1 MSDLEAKIKITAQN
15 ETAAGF
21 DGAADAASAAAKQ
34 IEDAIANVKARIQA
48 QMADVR
54 KAFQEGLH
62 FNPDSLKDVGAAQ
75 EAVFRKI
82 TESAKRVYLETRT
95 PMEQFKSKQAEV
107 NKLLEVGAIDVETY
121 QRKIKQ
127 LNEDLKKAESAGSG
141 FAGVIGRLKGLF
153 AGFALVSFAKG
164 MAETADK
171 MQVLDNQVRQT
182 TAGEAEFAAVKG
194 RLLQVANQTRAD
206 LSATTELYVKS
217 SRALK
222 DYGYSQEEVLKFTE
236 ATNNAMTI
244 GGVAAEQQSSALLQL
259 SQALGSGV
267 LQGDEFKSI
276 AEAAPILLDT
286 IAEYMGKSRAEIKKL
301 GSEGK
306 LTADV
311 IFQAISGSAEKFAEQ
326 AAKMPMT
333 MGNAL
338 QIFRNNWQSLVGDMM
353 NGTGIMSRVAAVI
366 AFVANHLKEL
376 VGAAVLVGIA
386 MLVQSFGGLTIAV
399 GGLTGAVQG
408 LWTLMAANPLVAAT
422 ALVVGL
428 LAATGNLGEAMD
440 VLGSIAS
447 DVFDLI
453 RTGYEGLGG
462 LIEAVYNDITSAGSD
477 SADGQTAA
485 FGGFFSDTGE
495 GFTGLLEKIGKVF
508 DAFGAIIRAA
518 VVFAIESFG
527 DLWAAI
533 QNGAA
538 AAAKAAISSIENL
551 VNSTIKGINR
561 VIELANKVPG
571 IGIGTVGEVNLV
583 GKGPVQNTPKVGRSF
598 DEIYA
603 EEAARQQQGG
613 WQKYFAGKRQSGK
626 SAGGGGGG
634 GSSRRS
640 VPSGGGGGGRGRG
653 GGGSGGAGGRN
664 DQMQKWEAEIKAQ
677 KLAHEEM
684 RVEGKTHADW
694 DLNRE
699 RAYWKEKLS
708 LVDGGGKDS
717 VKIRE
722 KIVSLEHSLAKQ
734 STEAKLRQVEE
745 WEKADKYRL
754 DLEAEAADQA
764 LSAGRISQL
773 ERLDLEIEFE
783 NRRYQIAY
791 DALQERIALAEQD
804 PTYSAAAVEKLK
816 QQVGELDRGHSLNQE
831 KNQGKREQQRRK
843 DAPSLVEMLQDGGK
857 NVWEEAQQQM
867 GQAFSA
873 MLSRTQNFRQAMG
886 GLFSAIRQ
894 TFVQEM
900 VSKPLAA
907 LMGRFAQEGAMWLA
921 NGARQVA
928 AQSATSA
935 AVTGI
940 KETETTKNVGMN
952 AIQAAAEAF
961 KAMAGIPYV
970 GPILAVGAA
979 AAAMAAV
986 YGLLGGMGGGG
997 GGSTT
1002 TTTRIPSAA
1011 GGWDIPTGINPLTQ
1025 LHENEM
1031 VLPAEHAQTIRDMA
1045 GQGGGGDTI
1054 VINTTGGDFI
1064 HNKDLAKLL
1073 KQLNRDFKIA

>member
-21 DGAADAASAAAKQ
+21 DGAADAAAAAAKQ

-82 TESAKRVYLETRT
+82 TESAKRMYLETRT

-107 NKLLEVGAIDVETY
+107 NKLLEVGAIDVEVY
-121 QRKIKQ
+121 QRKVKQ
-127 LNEDLKKAESAGSG
+127 LNEDLKKAESAAGG

-244 GGVAAEQQSSALLQL
+244 GGVAAEQQSAALLQL

-286 IAEYMGKSRAEIKKL
+286 IAEYMGKSRTEIKKL

-399 GGLTGAVQG
+399 GGLSGAVQG

-462 LIEAVYNDITSAGSD
+462 LIEAVYNDITGAGSD

-508 DAFGAIIRAA
+508 DFFGAIIRTAI
-518 VVFAIESFG
+518 VFAIESFG

-538 AAAKAAISSIENL
+538 AAAKAAIGSIENL
-551 VNSTIKGINR
+551 VNSTIVGINR

-571 IGIGTVGEVNLV
+571 ISIGTVKGVNLV
-583 GKGPVQNTPKVGRSF
+583 ENGPVQNTPKVGRSIN
-598 DEIYA
+598 EIYA
-603 EEAARQQQGG
+603 EEVARQQQGG
-613 WQKYFAGKRQSGK
+613 LQQYFASKRPSGK
-626 SAGGGGGG
+626 SAGGGG

-640 VPSGGGGGGRGRG
+640 VPSGGGGGGGRGRG
-653 GGGSGGAGGRN
+653 GGGSGGAGGKN

-708 LVDGGGKDS
+708 LVDAGGKDG

-791 DALQERIALAEQD
+791 NALQERIALAEQD
-804 PTYSAAAVEKLK
+804 PTYSEAAVEKLK

-873 MLSRTQNFRQAMG
+873 MLSRTQNFRTAMNNFFKSMG
-886 GLFSAIRQ
+886 Q
-894 TFVQEM
+894 TFIQEM
-900 VSKPLAA
+900 VTKPLAGMMQRMVQESAIYKMIFGTKEA
-907 LMGRFAQEGAMWLA
+907 LETAAKAKTVA
-921 NGARQVA
+921 NKAEETKSVVG
-928 AQSATSA
+928 SNAT
-935 AVTGI
+935 
-940 KETETTKNVGMN
+940 
-952 AIQAAAEAF
+952 QAASGAASSQ
-961 KAMAGIPYV
+961 ASIPYV
-970 GPILAVGAA
+970 GPILAV
-979 AAAMAAV
+979 AAMAAMMAAV
-986 YGLLGGMGGGG
+986 MGLMGGGGG

-1011 GGWDIPTGINPLTQ
+1011 GGWDIPAGINPLTQ

-1064 HNKDLAKLL
+1064 HKKDLAKLL
-1073 KQLNRDFKIA
+1073 KKLNRDFKIA

>member
-54 KAFQEGLH
+54 RAFQEGLH

-82 TESAKRVYLETRT
+82 TESAKRMYLETRT

-121 QRKIKQ
+121 ERKVEQ
-127 LNEDLKKAESAGSG
+127 LNSELEQTDGKASAAAGGLGKIGS
-141 FAGVIGRLKGLF
+141 VL
-153 AGFALVSFAKG
+153 AGFATLSFAKS
-164 MAETADK
+164 MLDTADA
-171 MQVLDNQVRQT
+171 MQSINSQVRQVVSSESEYL
-182 TAGEAEFAAVKG
+182 AIQ
-194 RLLQVANQTRAD
+194 RQLLDVANNTHAS
-206 LSATTELYVKS
+206 LESTANLYVS
-217 SRALK
+217 TSRALK
-222 DYGYSQEEVLKFTE
+222 DYGYTQQEILTFTE
-236 ATNNAMTI
+236 ATNNAMAI
-244 GGVAAEQQSSALLQL
+244 GGVQAQQQAAALMQL

-301 GSEGK
+301 GSEGE

-311 IFQAISGSAEKFAEQ
+311 IFKAISGASKKFSEQ

-333 MGNAL
+333 MGQAL
-338 QIFRNNWQSLVGDMM
+338 TVFSNNWQSMISKMLNDSGA
-353 NGTGIMSRVAAVI
+353 MS
-366 AFVANHLKEL
+366 
-376 VGAAVLVGIA
+376 GIA
-386 MLVQSFGGLTIAV
+386 SIIKMIADNLNLVVPIVAGFGVAV
-399 GGLTGAVQG
+399 A
-408 LWTLMAANPLVAAT
+408 AAT
-422 ALVVGL
+422 AQVIGFNVAMLANPIGLVAVAIGTVIGLISQFGDQIDVFGGGWSNLLDVIQAVWQAITETIGAAIAEIKAWFGGVTDWLNENVGGWSALFSHVMSAIATVVG
-428 LAATGNLGEAMD
+428 AYVNAYINTFATGWMLIKEAANNMPQFFANLGKAIGNVFISAIEWMVNRAVGMINSMIDYANKAASMVGVSGIDKLNNVQIGRMD
-440 VLGSIAS
+440 DG
-447 DVFDLI
+447 
-453 RTGYEGLGG
+453 GLGG
-462 LIEAVYNDITSAGSD
+462 RIAD
-477 SADGQTAA
+477 SMSKDRVGN
-485 FGGFFSDTGE
+485 
-495 GFTGLLEKIGKVF
+495 
-508 DAFGAIIRAA
+508 AISNIKARAA
-518 VVFAIESFG
+518 LIHE
-527 DLWAAI
+527 
-533 QNGAA
+533 Q
-538 AAAKAAISSIENL
+538 KAMS
-551 VNSTIKGINR
+551 
-561 VIELANKVPG
+561 
-571 IGIGTVGEVNLV
+571 
-583 GKGPVQNTPKVGRSF
+583 
-598 DEIYA
+598 
-603 EEAARQQQGG
+603 
-613 WQKYFAGKRQSGK
+613 
-626 SAGGGGGG
+626 GGGGGG
-634 GSSRRS
+634 GSIPKSRI
-640 VPSGGGGGGRGRG
+640 PSGGGGGGGGGRKGRG
-653 GGGSGGAGGRN
+653 GGGGHAGAAK
-664 DQMQKWEAEIKAQ
+664 DPMQAWEEEIKAQ
-677 KLAHEEM
+677 KLAHKEM
-684 RVEGKTHADW
+684 QRETLSHQEW
-694 DLNRE
+694 DLARE
-699 RAYWKEKLS
+699 AAYWRAKLAT
-708 LVDGGGKDS
+708 VDAGSKTGLKL
-717 VKIRE
+717 RE
-722 KIVSLEHSLAKQ
+722 KILTLEDQLSKQ
-734 STEAKLRQVEE
+734 STEAKINQVAA
-745 WEKADKYRL
+745 WEKLDKHKL
-754 DLEAEAADQA
+754 DMEKDAADQA
-764 LSAGRISQL
+764 LAAGRISQL
-773 ERLDLEIEFE
+773 ERLDMEIEFE

-804 PTYSAAAVEKLK
+804 PTYSQSAIDKLK
-816 QQVGELDRGHSLNQE
+816 QQMAELGQGHEREQT
-831 KNQGKREQQRRK
+831 KNQGKRENQRRK
-843 DAPSLVEMLQDGGK
+843 DAPNVMEMLQDGGK
-857 NVWEEAQQQM
+857 NVWEEAQKQM

-873 MLSRTQNFRQAMG
+873 MLSRAQNFRQAMG

-921 NGARQVA
+921 NGAKQVA

-1011 GGWDIPTGINPLTQ
+1011 GGWDIPAGINPLTQ

-1064 HNKDLAKLL
+1064 HKKDLAKLL

>member
-21 DGAADAASAAAKQ
+21 DGAADAAATAAKQ

-244 GGVAAEQQSSALLQL
+244 GGVAAEQQSAALLQL

-353 NGTGIMSRVAAVI
+353 SGTGIMSRVAAVI

-399 GGLTGAVQG
+399 GGLSGAVQG

-508 DAFGAIIRAA
+508 DFFGAIIRTA
-518 VVFAIESFG
+518 VVWAIESFG

-533 QNGAA
+533 QNGAVA
-538 AAAKAAISSIENL
+538 AANFAIGSIERL
-551 VNSTIKGINR
+551 VNSAIAGINR

-571 IGIGTVGEVNLV
+571 IGIGTVGEIKLGRNDAAE
-583 GKGPVQNTPKVGRSF
+583 KPKAGRSF

-603 EEAARQQQGG
+603 EEVARQQQGG
-613 WQKYFAGKRQSGK
+613 LQQYFASKRPSGK
-626 SAGGGGGG
+626 SAGGGG

-640 VPSGGGGGGRGRG
+640 VPSGGGGGGGRRRG
-653 GGGSGGAGGRN
+653 GGGSGGKN

-708 LVDGGGKDS
+708 LVDAGGKDG

-816 QQVGELDRGHSLNQE
+816 QQVGELDRGHGLNQE

-873 MLSRTQNFRQAMG
+873 MLSRAQNFRQAMG

-921 NGARQVA
+921 NSARQVA
-928 AQSATSA
+928 AQSAASA

-1011 GGWDIPTGINPLTQ
+1011 GGWDIPAGINPLTQ

-1064 HNKDLAKLL
+1064 HKKDLAKLL
-1073 KQLNRDFKIA
+1073 RQLNRDFKIA

>member
-34 IEDAIANVKARIQA
+34 IEDAIANVKTRIQA

-244 GGVAAEQQSSALLQL
+244 GGVAAEQQSAALLQL

-399 GGLTGAVQG
+399 GGLSGAVQG

-508 DAFGAIIRAA
+508 DFFGAIIRTAI
-518 VVFAIESFG
+518 VFAIESFG

-538 AAAKAAISSIENL
+538 AAAKAAIGSIENL
-551 VNSTIKGINR
+551 VNSTIVGINR

-571 IGIGTVGEVNLV
+571 ISIGTVKGVNLV
-583 GKGPVQNTPKVGRSF
+583 ENGPVQNTPKAGRSIN
-598 DEIYA
+598 EIYA
-603 EEAARQQQGG
+603 EEVARQQQGG

-626 SAGGGGGG
+626 SAGGGGG
-634 GSSRRS
+634 SSHRS
-640 VPSGGGGGGRGRG
+640 VPSGGGGGGGGRRG
-653 GGGSGGAGGRN
+653 GGGSGGAGGKN
-664 DQMQKWEAEIKAQ
+664 DQMQQWEAEIKAQ

-708 LVDGGGKDS
+708 LVDAGGKDG

-816 QQVGELDRGHSLNQE
+816 QQVGELDRGHGLNQE

-873 MLSRTQNFRQAMG
+873 MLSKTQNFRQAMG

-997 GGSTT
+997 GGGSTS

-1011 GGWDIPTGINPLTQ
+1011 GGWDIPAGINPLTQ

-1064 HNKDLAKLL
+1064 HKKDLAKLL
-1073 KQLNRDFKIA
+1073 RQLNRDFKIT

>member
-21 DGAADAASAAAKQ
+21 DGAADAAATAAKQ

-62 FNPDSLKDVGAAQ
+62 FNSDSLKDVGAAQ

-153 AGFALVSFAKG
+153 ASFALVSFAKG

-244 GGVAAEQQSSALLQL
+244 GGVAAEQQSAALLQL

-286 IAEYMGKSRAEIKKL
+286 IAEYMGKSRTEIKKL

-462 LIEAVYNDITSAGSD
+462 LIEAVYNDMTSAGSD

-518 VVFAIESFG
+518 VVWAIESFG

-533 QNGAA
+533 QNGAVA
-538 AAAKAAISSIENL
+538 AANFAIGSIERL
-551 VNSTIKGINR
+551 VNSAIAGINR

-571 IGIGTVGEVNLV
+571 IGIGTVGEIKLGRNDAAE
-583 GKGPVQNTPKVGRSF
+583 KPKVGRSF

-603 EEAARQQQGG
+603 EEAALQQQEGL
-613 WQKYFAGKRQSGK
+613 QQYFASKRPSGK
-626 SAGGGGGG
+626 SAGGGGG
-634 GSSRRS
+634 SLRRS
-640 VPSGGGGGGRGRG
+640 VPSGGGGGGGRGRG
-653 GGGSGGAGGRN
+653 GGGSGGSGGRN

-708 LVDGGGKDS
+708 LVDAGGKDG

-804 PTYSAAAVEKLK
+804 PTYSEAAVEKLK

-873 MLSRTQNFRQAMG
+873 MLSRTQNFRQAMNNFFKSMG
-886 GLFSAIRQ
+886 Q
-894 TFVQEM
+894 TFIQEM
-900 VSKPLAA
+900 VTKPLAGMMQRMVQESAIYKMIFGTKEA
-907 LMGRFAQEGAMWLA
+907 LET
-921 NGARQVA
+921 A
-928 AQSATSA
+928 AAAKTAATKA
-935 AVTGI
+935 
-940 KETETTKNVGMN
+940 TETTAVVSSN
-952 AIQAAAEAF
+952 AVQAASGAA
-961 KAMAGIPYV
+961 ASQASIPYV
-970 GPILAVGAA
+970 GPILAV
-979 AAAMAAV
+979 AAMAAMMAAV
-986 YGLLGGMGGGG
+986 MGLMGGGGG

-1011 GGWDIPTGINPLTQ
+1011 GGWDIPAGINPLTQ

-1064 HNKDLAKLL
+1064 HKKDLAKLL

>member
-21 DGAADAASAAAKQ
+21 DGAADAAAAAAKQ

-82 TESAKRVYLETRT
+82 TESAKRMYLETRT

-244 GGVAAEQQSSALLQL
+244 GGVAAEQQSAALLQL

-399 GGLTGAVQG
+399 GGLSGAVQG

-453 RTGYEGLGG
+453 RTGYEGLGS
-462 LIEAVYNDITSAGSD
+462 LIEAVYNDMTSAGSD

-518 VVFAIESFG
+518 VVWAIESFG

-603 EEAARQQQGG
+603 EEVARQQQGG
-613 WQKYFAGKRQSGK
+613 WQKYFAGKRQPGK
-626 SAGGGGGG
+626 SAGGGG

-640 VPSGGGGGGRGRG
+640 VPSGGGGGGGRGRG
-653 GGGSGGAGGRN
+653 GGGSGGAGGKN
-664 DQMQKWEAEIKAQ
+664 DQMQQWEAEIKAQ

-708 LVDGGGKDS
+708 LVDAGGKDG

-816 QQVGELDRGHSLNQE
+816 QQVGELDRGHGLNQE

-873 MLSRTQNFRQAMG
+873 MLSRAQNFRTAMNNFFKSMG
-886 GLFSAIRQ
+886 Q
-894 TFVQEM
+894 TFIQEM
-900 VSKPLAA
+900 VTKPLAGMMQRMVQESAIYKMIFGTKEA
-907 LMGRFAQEGAMWLA
+907 LET
-921 NGARQVA
+921 A
-928 AQSATSA
+928 AAAKTAATKA
-935 AVTGI
+935 
-940 KETETTKNVGMN
+940 TETTAVVSSN
-952 AIQAAAEAF
+952 AVQAASGAA
-961 KAMAGIPYV
+961 ASQASIPYV
-970 GPILAVGAA
+970 GPILAV
-979 AAAMAAV
+979 AAMAAMMAAV
-986 YGLLGGMGGGG
+986 MGLMGGGGG

-1002 TTTRIPSAA
+1002 TTTHIPSAA
-1011 GGWDIPTGINPLTQ
+1011 GGWDIPAGINPLTQ

-1064 HNKDLAKLL
+1064 HKKDLAKLL
-1073 KQLNRDFKIA
+1073 KKLNRDFKIA

>member
-21 DGAADAASAAAKQ
+21 DGAADAAATAAKQ

-127 LNEDLKKAESAGSG
+127 LNEDLKKAESAAGG

-244 GGVAAEQQSSALLQL
+244 GGVAAEQQSAALLQL

-399 GGLTGAVQG
+399 GGLSGAVQG

-462 LIEAVYNDITSAGSD
+462 LIEAVYNDITGAGSD

-518 VVFAIESFG
+518 VVWAIESFG

-551 VNSTIKGINR
+551 VNSTIVGINR

-571 IGIGTVGEVNLV
+571 ISIGTVKGVELV

-613 WQKYFAGKRQSGK
+613 LQQYFASKRQSGK
-626 SAGGGGGG
+626 SAGGGG

-640 VPSGGGGGGRGRG
+640 VPSGGGGGGGRGRG
-653 GGGSGGAGGRN
+653 GGGSGGSGGKN

-708 LVDGGGKDS
+708 LVDAGGKDG

-873 MLSRTQNFRQAMG
+873 MLSRTQNFRQAMNNFFKSMG
-886 GLFSAIRQ
+886 Q
-894 TFVQEM
+894 TFIQEM
-900 VSKPLAA
+900 VTKPLAGMMQRMVQESAIYKMIFGTKEA
-907 LMGRFAQEGAMWLA
+907 LETAAKAKTVA
-921 NGARQVA
+921 NKAEETKSVVG
-928 AQSATSA
+928 SNAT
-935 AVTGI
+935 
-940 KETETTKNVGMN
+940 
-952 AIQAAAEAF
+952 QAASGAASSQ
-961 KAMAGIPYV
+961 ASIPYV
-970 GPILAVGAA
+970 GPILAV
-979 AAAMAAV
+979 AAMAAMMAAV
-986 YGLLGGMGGGG
+986 MGLMGGGG
-997 GGSTT
+997 GGGSAT

-1011 GGWDIPTGINPLTQ
+1011 GGWDIPAGINPLTQ

-1064 HNKDLAKLL
+1064 HKKDLAKLL
-1073 KQLNRDFKIA
+1073 RQLNRDFKIA

>member
-21 DGAADAASAAAKQ
+21 DGAADAAATAAKQ

-127 LNEDLKKAESAGSG
+127 LNEDLKKAESAAGG

-244 GGVAAEQQSSALLQL
+244 GGVAAEQQSAALLQL

-286 IAEYMGKSRAEIKKL
+286 IAEYMGESRAEIKKL

-399 GGLTGAVQG
+399 GGLSGAVQG

-462 LIEAVYNDITSAGSD
+462 LIEAVYNDITGAGSD

-508 DAFGAIIRAA
+508 DFFGAIIRTAI
-518 VVFAIESFG
+518 VFAIESFG

-551 VNSTIKGINR
+551 VNSTIVGINR

-571 IGIGTVGEVNLV
+571 ISIGTVKGVELV

-613 WQKYFAGKRQSGK
+613 LQQYFASKRPSGK
-626 SAGGGGGG
+626 SAGGGG

-640 VPSGGGGGGRGRG
+640 VPSGGGGGGGRGRS
-653 GGGSGGAGGRN
+653 GGGSGGSGGKN

-708 LVDGGGKDS
+708 LVDAGGKDG

-816 QQVGELDRGHSLNQE
+816 QQVGELDRGHGLNQE

-873 MLSRTQNFRQAMG
+873 MLSRTQNFRTAMNNFFKSMG
-886 GLFSAIRQ
+886 Q
-894 TFVQEM
+894 TFIQEM
-900 VSKPLAA
+900 VTKPLAGMMQRMVQESAIYKMIFGTKEA
-907 LMGRFAQEGAMWLA
+907 LET
-921 NGARQVA
+921 A
-928 AQSATSA
+928 AAAKTAATKA
-935 AVTGI
+935 
-940 KETETTKNVGMN
+940 TETTAVVSSN
-952 AIQAAAEAF
+952 AVQAASGAA
-961 KAMAGIPYV
+961 ASQASIPYV
-970 GPILAVGAA
+970 GPILAV
-979 AAAMAAV
+979 AAMAAMMAAV
-986 YGLLGGMGGGG
+986 MGLMGGGGG
-997 GGSTT
+997 GGSTS

-1011 GGWDIPTGINPLTQ
+1011 GGWDIPAGINPLTQ

-1064 HNKDLAKLL
+1064 HKKDLAKLL

>member
-21 DGAADAASAAAKQ
+21 DGAADVAAAAAKQ

-121 QRKIKQ
+121 QRKVKQ
-127 LNEDLKKAESAGSG
+127 LNEDLKKAESAAGG

-244 GGVAAEQQSSALLQL
+244 GGVAAEQQSAALLQL

-353 NGTGIMSRVAAVI
+353 NGTGIMARVAAVI
-366 AFVANHLKEL
+366 TFVANHLKEL

-399 GGLTGAVQG
+399 GGLSGAVQG

-462 LIEAVYNDITSAGSD
+462 LIEAVYNDMTSAGSD

-508 DAFGAIIRAA
+508 DAFGAIIRTAI
-518 VVFAIESFG
+518 VFAIESFG

-533 QNGAA
+533 QNGSVAA
-538 AAAKAAISSIENL
+538 ANFAIGSIERL
-551 VNSTIKGINR
+551 VNSAIAGINR

-571 IGIGTVGEVNLV
+571 IGIGTVGEIKLGRNDAAE
-583 GKGPVQNTPKVGRSF
+583 KPKVGRSIN
-598 DEIYA
+598 EIYA
-603 EEAARQQQGG
+603 EEVARQQQGG
-613 WQKYFAGKRQSGK
+613 LQQYFASKRPSGK
-626 SAGGGGGG
+626 LAGGGG

-640 VPSGGGGGGRGRG
+640 VPSGGGGGGGRGRG
-653 GGGSGGAGGRN
+653 GGGSGGSGGKN

-708 LVDGGGKDS
+708 LVDAGGKDG

-804 PTYSAAAVEKLK
+804 PTYSEAAVEKLK
-816 QQVGELDRGHSLNQE
+816 QQVGELDRGHGLNQE

-873 MLSRTQNFRQAMG
+873 MLSRAQNFRQAMG

-1011 GGWDIPTGINPLTQ
+1011 GGWDIPAGINPLTQ

-1064 HNKDLAKLL
+1064 HKKDLAKLL

>member
-21 DGAADAASAAAKQ
+21 DGAADAAAAAAKQ

-244 GGVAAEQQSSALLQL
+244 GGVAAEQQSAALLQL

-399 GGLTGAVQG
+399 GGLSGAVQG

-518 VVFAIESFG
+518 VVWAIESFG

-551 VNSTIKGINR
+551 VNSTIVGINR

-571 IGIGTVGEVNLV
+571 ISIGTVKGVELV

-613 WQKYFAGKRQSGK
+613 LQQYFASKRPSGK
-626 SAGGGGGG
+626 SAGGGG

-640 VPSGGGGGGRGRG
+640 VPSGGGGGGGRGRG
-653 GGGSGGAGGRN
+653 GGGSGGSGGKN

-708 LVDGGGKDS
+708 LVDAGGKDG

-873 MLSRTQNFRQAMG
+873 MLSRAQNFRTAMNNFFKSMG
-886 GLFSAIRQ
+886 Q
-894 TFVQEM
+894 TFIQEM
-900 VSKPLAA
+900 VTKPLAGMMQRMVQESAIYKMIFGTKEA
-907 LMGRFAQEGAMWLA
+907 LETAAKAKTVA
-921 NGARQVA
+921 NKAEETKSVVG
-928 AQSATSA
+928 SNAT
-935 AVTGI
+935 
-940 KETETTKNVGMN
+940 
-952 AIQAAAEAF
+952 QAASGAASSQ
-961 KAMAGIPYV
+961 ASIPYV
-970 GPILAVGAA
+970 GPILAV
-979 AAAMAAV
+979 AAMAAMMAAV
-986 YGLLGGMGGGG
+986 MGLMGGGGG

-1011 GGWDIPTGINPLTQ
+1011 GGWDIPAGINPLTQ

-1064 HNKDLAKLL
+1064 HKKDLAKLL
-1073 KQLNRDFKIA
+1073 RQLNRDFKIA

>member
-21 DGAADAASAAAKQ
+21 DGAADAAAAAAKQ

-127 LNEDLKKAESAGSG
+127 LNEDLKKDESAGNG
-141 FAGVIGRLKGLF
+141 FASVIGRLKGLF

-244 GGVAAEQQSSALLQL
+244 GGVAAEQQSAALLQL

-276 AEAAPILLDT
+276 AKAAPILLDT
-286 IAEYMGKSRAEIKKL
+286 IAEYMGKSRTEIKKL

-399 GGLTGAVQG
+399 GGLSGAVQG

-462 LIEAVYNDITSAGSD
+462 LIEAVYNDMTSAGSD

-518 VVFAIESFG
+518 VVWAIESFG

-551 VNSTIKGINR
+551 VNSTIVGINR

-571 IGIGTVGEVNLV
+571 ISIGTVKGVELV

-613 WQKYFAGKRQSGK
+613 LQQYFASKRPSGK
-626 SAGGGGGG
+626 SAGGGG

-640 VPSGGGGGGRGRG
+640 VPSGGGGGGGRGRG
-653 GGGSGGAGGRN
+653 GGGSGGSGGKN

-708 LVDGGGKDS
+708 LVDAGGKDG

-804 PTYSAAAVEKLK
+804 PTYSEAAVEKLK

-873 MLSRTQNFRQAMG
+873 MLSRTQNFRQAMNNFFKSMG
-886 GLFSAIRQ
+886 Q
-894 TFVQEM
+894 TFIQEM
-900 VSKPLAA
+900 VTKPLAGMMQRMVQESAIYKMIFGTKEA
-907 LMGRFAQEGAMWLA
+907 LETAAKAKTVA
-921 NGARQVA
+921 NKAEETKSVVG
-928 AQSATSA
+928 SNAT
-935 AVTGI
+935 
-940 KETETTKNVGMN
+940 
-952 AIQAAAEAF
+952 QAASGAASSQ
-961 KAMAGIPYV
+961 ASIPYV
-970 GPILAVGAA
+970 GPILAV
-979 AAAMAAV
+979 AAMAAMMAAV
-986 YGLLGGMGGGG
+986 MGLMGGGG
-997 GGSTT
+997 GGGSAT

-1011 GGWDIPTGINPLTQ
+1011 GGWDIPAGINPLTQ

-1064 HNKDLAKLL
+1064 HKKDLAKLL

>member
-21 DGAADAASAAAKQ
+21 DGAADVAAAAAKQ

-121 QRKIKQ
+121 QRKVKQ
-127 LNEDLKKAESAGSG
+127 LNEDLKKAESAAGG

-244 GGVAAEQQSSALLQL
+244 GGVAAEQQSAALLQL

-399 GGLTGAVQG
+399 GGLSGAVQG

-462 LIEAVYNDITSAGSD
+462 LIEAVYNDMTSAGSD

-518 VVFAIESFG
+518 VVWAIESFG

-626 SAGGGGGG
+626 SAGGGGG
-634 GSSRRS
+634 SSRRS
-640 VPSGGGGGGRGRG
+640 VPSGGGGGGGRGRG
-653 GGGSGGAGGRN
+653 GRGSGGAGGKN

-684 RVEGKTHADW
+684 RVEGKTHVDW

-708 LVDGGGKDS
+708 LVDAGGKDG

-804 PTYSAAAVEKLK
+804 PTYSEAAVEKLK

-843 DAPSLVEMLQDGGK
+843 DAPSLAEMLQDGGK

-873 MLSRTQNFRQAMG
+873 MLSRTQNFRTAMNNFFKSMG
-886 GLFSAIRQ
+886 Q
-894 TFVQEM
+894 TFIQEM
-900 VSKPLAA
+900 VTKPLAGMMQRMVQESAIYKMIFGTKEA
-907 LMGRFAQEGAMWLA
+907 LET
-921 NGARQVA
+921 A
-928 AQSATSA
+928 AAAKTAATKA
-935 AVTGI
+935 
-940 KETETTKNVGMN
+940 TETTAVVSSN
-952 AIQAAAEAF
+952 AVQAASGAA
-961 KAMAGIPYV
+961 ASQASIPYV
-970 GPILAVGAA
+970 GPILAV
-979 AAAMAAV
+979 AAMAAMMAAV
-986 YGLLGGMGGGG
+986 MGLMGGGGG

-1011 GGWDIPTGINPLTQ
+1011 GGWDIPAGINPLTQ

-1045 GQGGGGDTI
+1045 GHGGGGDTI

-1064 HNKDLAKLL
+1064 HKKDLAKLL

>member
-1 MSDLEAKIKITAQN
+1 MSDLEAQIKITAQN

-21 DGAADAASAAAKQ
+21 DGAADAAATAAKQ

-82 TESAKRVYLETRT
+82 TESAKRMYLETRT
-95 PMEQFKSKQAEV
+95 PMEKFKSELALA

-244 GGVAAEQQSSALLQL
+244 GGVAAEQQSAALLQL

-462 LIEAVYNDITSAGSD
+462 LIEAVYNDITGAGSD

-508 DAFGAIIRAA
+508 DFFGAIIRTA
-518 VVFAIESFG
+518 VVWAIESFG

-538 AAAKAAISSIENL
+538 AAAKAAIGSIENL
-551 VNSTIKGINR
+551 VNSTIVGINR

-571 IGIGTVGEVNLV
+571 ISIGTVKGVNLV
-583 GKGPVQNTPKVGRSF
+583 EKGPVQNTPKAGRSIN
-598 DEIYA
+598 EIYA
-603 EEAARQQQGG
+603 EEVARQQQGG
-613 WQKYFAGKRQSGK
+613 LQQYFASKRPSGK
-626 SAGGGGGG
+626 SAGGGG

-640 VPSGGGGGGRGRG
+640 VPSGGGGGGGRRRG
-653 GGGSGGAGGRN
+653 GGGSGGAGGKN

-708 LVDGGGKDS
+708 LVDAGGKDG

-745 WEKADKYRL
+745 WEKTDKYRL

-873 MLSRTQNFRQAMG
+873 MLSRTQNFRTAMNNFFKSMG
-886 GLFSAIRQ
+886 Q
-894 TFVQEM
+894 TFIQEM
-900 VSKPLAA
+900 VTKPLAGMMQRMVQESAIYKMIFGTKEA
-907 LMGRFAQEGAMWLA
+907 LET
-921 NGARQVA
+921 A
-928 AQSATSA
+928 AAAKTAATKA
-935 AVTGI
+935 
-940 KETETTKNVGMN
+940 TETTAVVSSN
-952 AIQAAAEAF
+952 AVQAASGAA
-961 KAMAGIPYV
+961 ASQASIPYV
-970 GPILAVGAA
+970 GPILAV
-979 AAAMAAV
+979 AAMAAMMAAV
-986 YGLLGGMGGGG
+986 MGLMGGGGG

-1011 GGWDIPTGINPLTQ
+1011 GGWDIPAGINPLTQ

-1064 HNKDLAKLL
+1064 HKKDLAKLL

>member
-107 NKLLEVGAIDVETY
+107 NKLLEVGAIDVGTY

-244 GGVAAEQQSSALLQL
+244 GGVAAEQQSAALLQL

-399 GGLTGAVQG
+399 GGLSGAVQG

-518 VVFAIESFG
+518 VVWAIESFG

-603 EEAARQQQGG
+603 EEAALQQQEGL
-613 WQKYFAGKRQSGK
+613 QQYFASKRPSGK

-640 VPSGGGGGGRGRG
+640 VPSGGGGGGGRRR
-653 GGGSGGAGGRN
+653 GGSGGKN

-708 LVDGGGKDS
+708 LVDAGGKDG

-873 MLSRTQNFRQAMG
+873 MLSRTQNFRTAMNNFFKSMG
-886 GLFSAIRQ
+886 Q
-894 TFVQEM
+894 TFIQEM
-900 VSKPLAA
+900 VTKPLAGMMQRMVQESAIYKMIFGTKEA
-907 LMGRFAQEGAMWLA
+907 LET
-921 NGARQVA
+921 A
-928 AQSATSA
+928 AAAKTAATKA
-935 AVTGI
+935 
-940 KETETTKNVGMN
+940 TETTAVVSSN
-952 AIQAAAEAF
+952 AVQAASGAA
-961 KAMAGIPYV
+961 ASQASIPYV
-970 GPILAVGAA
+970 GPILAV
-979 AAAMAAV
+979 AAMAAMMAAV
-986 YGLLGGMGGGG
+986 MGLMGGGGG

-1011 GGWDIPTGINPLTQ
+1011 GGWDIPAGINPLTQ

-1064 HNKDLAKLL
+1064 HKRDLAKLL

>member
-21 DGAADAASAAAKQ
+21 DGAADAAAAAAKQ

-82 TESAKRVYLETRT
+82 TESAKRMYLETRT

-244 GGVAAEQQSSALLQL
+244 GGVAAEQQSAALLQL

-399 GGLTGAVQG
+399 GGLSGAVQG

-508 DAFGAIIRAA
+508 DAFGAIIRTA
-518 VVFAIESFG
+518 VVWAIESFG

-538 AAAKAAISSIENL
+538 AAAKAAIGSIENL
-551 VNSTIKGINR
+551 VNSTIVGINR

-571 IGIGTVGEVNLV
+571 ISIGTVKGVNLV
-583 GKGPVQNTPKVGRSF
+583 EKGPVQNTPKVGRSF

-613 WQKYFAGKRQSGK
+613 LQQYFASKRPSGK
-626 SAGGGGGG
+626 SAGGGG

-640 VPSGGGGGGRGRG
+640 VPSGGGGGGGRGWG
-653 GGGSGGAGGRN
+653 GGGSGGAGGKN
-664 DQMQKWEAEIKAQ
+664 DQMQQWEAEIKAQ

-684 RVEGKTHADW
+684 RVEGKTHDDW

-708 LVDGGGKDS
+708 LVDAGGKDG

-873 MLSRTQNFRQAMG
+873 MLSRAQNFRTAMNNFFKSMG
-886 GLFSAIRQ
+886 Q
-894 TFVQEM
+894 TFIQEM
-900 VSKPLAA
+900 VTKPLAGMMQRMVQESAIYKMIFGTKEA
-907 LMGRFAQEGAMWLA
+907 LETAAKAKTVA
-921 NGARQVA
+921 NKAEETKSVVG
-928 AQSATSA
+928 SNAT
-935 AVTGI
+935 
-940 KETETTKNVGMN
+940 
-952 AIQAAAEAF
+952 QAASGAASSQ
-961 KAMAGIPYV
+961 ASIPYV
-970 GPILAVGAA
+970 GPILAV
-979 AAAMAAV
+979 AAMAAMMAAV
-986 YGLLGGMGGGG
+986 MGLMGGGGG

-1011 GGWDIPTGINPLTQ
+1011 GGWDIPAGINPLTQ

-1064 HNKDLAKLL
+1064 HKKDLAKLL
-1073 KQLNRDFKIA
+1073 KQLNRDFKIT